1 MSEILDISAPQIDD
15 LSSAQS
21 YMIVANMRRLKIVR
35 KDEALLREEM
45 NKAEVSASKSSNP
58 LKRTQEYERLR
69 FIRRFKFLQKKIVDY
84 SKLFEKTP
92 FEHVLSYYMKE
103 MTNVTLDETG
113 NVQKSI
119 GRKLLD
125 AIFPNMETRVID
137 WIKRLADREWR
148 KERYKIKKCPELA

>member
-1 MSEILDISAPQIDD
+1 
-15 LSSAQS
+15 
-21 YMIVANMRRLKIVR
+21 
-35 KDEALLREEM
+35 
-45 NKAEVSASKSSNP
+45 
-58 LKRTQEYERLR
+58 
-69 FIRRFKFLQKKIVDY
+69 
-84 SKLFEKTP
+84 
-92 FEHVLSYYMKE
+92 MKE